1 MQSALTLENNENHA
15 CKWTDCTSI
24 FDDPEQLYLHLTN
37 DHVGRKST
45 GNLCLTCHWDK
56 CDVKVIKR
64 DHITSHL
71 RVHVPLK
78 PHRCH
83 FCPKSFKRPQDLK
96 KHEKIHSE
104 QHISQLRSHHR
115 GSHPLTPPNHTS
127 RDVSPVLSEGNSS
140 HPISPPQSIYSD
152 VDLQSENWMYTD
164 ITSNMG
170 MPPYLS
176 NLPMS
181 TKTPYHDYQN
191 PVAMP
196 QNVDHNAYT
205 SPDHVLQ
212 DLFFPMEMEAKATT
226 YSIDVANRL
235 DQIQALIDAGTITQ
249 SNFNFNISNENQLE
263 NMNAWLTEL
272 SNSIPINQ
280 QQQQHDLLSYS
291 EQVSS
296 FNSVEHATLQEQAK
310 YPSVPS
316 QMYSSENDIYVRSQP
331 IVVPSQNI
339 NDYMNCPPMYQHKP
353 MGLTGQRPHYT
364 TIPNVSSQ
372 HFQPELRTATNF
384 TKANNPQDSE
394 SSKDEA
400 IDSYKPKKS
409 ETTFDDKKNMATLL
423 NTFSSAIADHKKSLI
438 DNNIFIEKE
447 GEKIEPKE
455 TKDVD
460 RLRELIISDFSKL
473 SLKNS
478 PTEEATTA
486 LYPKTSSRYYQHIQL
501 LHQMKAWINENYHKR
516 TLKEKEDD
524 KRSMLLC
531 Q

>member
-56 CDVKVIKR
+56 CD
-64 DHITSHL
+64 
-71 RVHVPLK
+71 
-78 PHRCH
+78 

-152 VDLQSENWMYTD
+152 DLQSENWMYTD